1 MDVQAPG
8 GQSAQ
13 RLGEAPFG
21 LEIKGRGAL
30 GVKRWIK
37 TQLNTLKSLRI
48 SVKQADLHIWP
59 LRGSAEAS
67 RSTGRT

>member
-30 GVKRWIK
+30 GVKR
-37 TQLNTLKSLRI
+37 
-48 SVKQADLHIWP
+48 
-59 LRGSAEAS
+59 
-67 RSTGRT
+67 